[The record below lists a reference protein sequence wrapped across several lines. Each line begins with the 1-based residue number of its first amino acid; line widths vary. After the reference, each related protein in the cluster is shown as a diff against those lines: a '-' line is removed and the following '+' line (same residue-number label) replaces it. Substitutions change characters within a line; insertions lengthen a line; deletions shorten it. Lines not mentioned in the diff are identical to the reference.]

1 MKQKD
6 PAFWQKLEMKDSPDL
21 PSENLKADLPEDSLP
36 TTEEEDE
43 DFDDSDVPIQTLVA
57 MVVGD
62 EMPAGVAT
70 CSSGSLMSI
79 RAADGGTPVD
89 SEAVAETKVEEEKG
103 RGKRKK
109 IVNKLYQRDFSRHD
123 LEVGGFGSSHRDHE
137 RLRSHVTFGNSLF
150 FFNFRGRDLHGSCT

>member
-6 PAFWQKLEMKDSPDL
+6 PAFWQKLEMEDSPDL

-89 SEAVAETKVEEEKG
+89 SEAVAETKAEEEKG
-103 RGKRKK
+103 RGKHKK
-109 IVNKLYQRDFSRHD
+109 IVNRLYQRDFSRHD
-123 LEVGGFGSSHRDHE
+123 LEVGGFGSITVGAYVPTSHLEIHC
-137 RLRSHVTFGNSLF
+137 F
-150 FFNFRGRDLHGSCT
+150 FF